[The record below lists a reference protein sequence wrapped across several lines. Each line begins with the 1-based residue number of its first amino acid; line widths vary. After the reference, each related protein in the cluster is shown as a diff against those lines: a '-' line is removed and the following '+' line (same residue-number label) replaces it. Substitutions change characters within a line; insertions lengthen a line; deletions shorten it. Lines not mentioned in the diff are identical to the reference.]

1 MIEDWTVTFTEPTG
15 KTTVLPGV
23 SVEPFDSEIDEIVR
37 LRARIAKLETK
48 LAELET
54 KLAEAEAKLAEA
66 EAKLEQGGFY

>member
-1 MIEDWTVTFTEPTG
+1 MIEDWTVTFTEQTG

-48 LAELET
+48 LAE
-54 KLAEAEAKLAEA
+54 A
-66 EAKLEQGGFY
+66 EAKLEQGSFY